1 MSEIFEYY
9 LTVGHDD
16 IDMLG
21 HVNNVVY
28 VRWLQDS
35 ALAHSAAVGWSTERH
50 LQFGFGWVV
59 RWHHINYLRPC
70 LADDRIIVRTWVS
83 SMKRVMSE
91 RRYQIFRVIEG
102 GKELVATAETRW
114 GFIKYSTG
122 CPARIPPEIQEALI
136 AVDRELDYLPENDS
150 GDSDKAA

>member
-9 LTVGHDD
+9 LTVDHDD
-16 IDMLG
+16 ADMLQ

-28 VRWLQDS
+28 VGWLQDS
-35 ALAHSAAVGWSTERH
+35 ALAHSADVGWTTERH

-70 LADDRIIVRTWVS
+70 FANDRIIVRTWVS

-91 RRYQIFRVIEG
+91 RRYQIFRVVEE

-122 CPARIPPEIQEALI
+122 SPARIPTEIQDALI
-136 AVDRELDYLPENDS
+136 VVDRELDCLPENDS
-150 GDSDKAA
+150 IDSNRVA